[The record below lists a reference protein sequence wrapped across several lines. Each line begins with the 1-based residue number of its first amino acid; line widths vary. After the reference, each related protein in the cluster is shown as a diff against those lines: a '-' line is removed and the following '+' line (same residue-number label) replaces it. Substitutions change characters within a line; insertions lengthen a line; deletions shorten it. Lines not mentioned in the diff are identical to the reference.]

1 MRFFASTT
9 LVLAL
14 TAPAVVFA
22 QQQQQQPPA
31 QTQGQTQGQA
41 QAQQP
46 AQQQQPAQPAGRKF
60 TAAAGLSFNIIKP
73 DKTADFEKFIAQL
86 HQALYASA
94 DPKRKQQAAGWKVYK
109 MSEPA
114 PNGNVM
120 YVYVIDPTVTDS
132 DYSIGPIL
140 TEGLKDK
147 ATAAYDLIKDAYV
160 GQSLANLT
168 LVADFSKPPA
178 AAPAPGGQ
186 Q

>member
-14 TAPAVVFA
+14 TAPAVAFA

-31 QTQGQTQGQA
+31 QTQGQTTGQA
-41 QAQQP
+41 PAQQP
-46 AQQQQPAQPAGRKF
+46 AQPQARKF
-60 TAAAGLSFNIIKP
+60 TAPAGLSFNIIKP

-94 DPKRKQQAAGWKVYK
+94 DPKRKQQATGWKVYK

-120 YVYVIDPTVTDS
+120 YVYVIDPTVTDA

-147 ATAAYDLIKDAYV
+147 ASAAYELIKDAYV

-168 LVADFSKPPA
+168 LIADFSKPPA

>member
-14 TAPAVVFA
+14 TAPAVAFA
-22 QQQQQQPPA
+22 QQQQQPPA
-31 QTQGQTQGQA
+31 QPQGQTQGQA

-46 AQQQQPAQPAGRKF
+46 AQQQPAQPAGRKF
-60 TAAAGLSFNIIKP
+60 TAPAGLSFNIIKP
-73 DKTADFEKFIAQL
+73 EKAADFEKFIAQL

-94 DPKRKQQAAGWKVYK
+94 DPKRKQQATGWKVYK

-120 YVYVIDPTVTDS
+120 YVYVIDPTVTDA

-178 AAPAPGGQ
+178 AAAAPGGGQ

>member
-14 TAPAVVFA
+14 TAPAVAFA
-22 QQQQQQPPA
+22 QQQQPQQPPA

-46 AQQQQPAQPAGRKF
+46 AQPQPAQPAGRKF
-60 TAAAGLSFNIIKP
+60 TAPAGLSFNIIKP
-73 DKTADFEKFIAQL
+73 EKAADFEKFIAKL
-86 HQALYASA
+86 HDALYKSA
-94 DPKRKQQAAGWKVYK
+94 DAKRKQQATGWKVYK

-114 PNGNVM
+114 PNGNIM
-120 YVYVIDPTVTDS
+120 YVYVIDPTVDA

-140 TEGLKDK
+140 TEGLKDQ
-147 ATAAYDLIKDAYV
+147 AAAAYDLIKDAYV

-168 LVADFSKPPA
+168 LIADFSKPPA
-178 AAPAPGGQ
+178 AAPAGGGQ
-186 Q
+186 

>member
-14 TAPAVVFA
+14 TAPAVAFA

-46 AQQQQPAQPAGRKF
+46 AQQPAQPAARKF
-60 TAAAGLSFNIIKP
+60 TAPAGLSFNIIKP
-73 DKTADFEKFIAQL
+73 DKTADFEKFIAKL
-86 HQALYASA
+86 HQALYQSTDA
-94 DPKRKQQAAGWKVYK
+94 KRKQQATGWKVYK

-120 YVYVIDPTVTDS
+120 YVYVIDPTVTDA

-140 TEGLKDK
+140 TEGLKDQ
-147 ATAAYDLIKDAYV
+147 AAAAYELIKDAYV

-168 LVADFSKPPA
+168 LIADFSKPPA
-178 AAPAPGGQ
+178 PTPAPGGQ